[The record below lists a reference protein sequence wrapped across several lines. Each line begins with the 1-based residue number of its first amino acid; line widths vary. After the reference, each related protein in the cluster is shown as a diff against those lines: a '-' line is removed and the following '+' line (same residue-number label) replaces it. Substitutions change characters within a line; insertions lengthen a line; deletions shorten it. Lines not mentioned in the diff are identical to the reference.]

1 MVQALEEIIAKS
13 SSVVFFGGAGVSTES
28 GIPDF
33 RSVDGLYHQKYAY
46 PPETILSHTFW
57 EENPE
62 EFYRFYRDKLIVK
75 GAKPNAAH
83 LRLAKLEREGRLKAV
98 VTQNID
104 GLHQAAGSRTVY
116 ELHGS
121 TLRNYCTR
129 CGKFYDVDFIAN
141 STGVPRCTECGGI
154 VKPDVVLYE
163 EGLDEE
169 VLSGAVNAIRHA
181 DTLIIGGTSLVVY
194 PAAGLIRYFRGGHLV
209 VINMQPTGADAGC
222 ILKKNGGNQMI
233 QVCDPPRTR
242 QVRRLSAEEFC
253 QLAQSEVSSV
263 YRPRSEVLRMLT
275 VGEVWGV
282 YSARGVPGAG
292 CILLP
297 MDADVAAAAALR
309 RFLGWN
315 RTSGGY
321 FLTPAAGPDGHAAE
335 TLAPLLAAAAARQE
349 FLARQRA
356 RWAVVECA
364 AEELI
369 PLYLRQGFA
378 LRAIRPLDSL
388 APCFLLQAGCLA
400 QNVPPVW
407 LPLAD
412 RVHIAILLARGYAA
426 LESRESPQGTVLAL
440 YPV

>member
-1 MVQALEEIIAKS
+1 
-13 SSVVFFGGAGVSTES
+13 
-28 GIPDF
+28 
-33 RSVDGLYHQKYAY
+33 
-46 PPETILSHTFW
+46 
-57 EENPE
+57 
-62 EFYRFYRDKLIVK
+62 
-75 GAKPNAAH
+75 
-83 LRLAKLEREGRLKAV
+83 
-98 VTQNID
+98 
-104 GLHQAAGSRTVY
+104 
-116 ELHGS
+116 
-121 TLRNYCTR
+121 
-129 CGKFYDVDFIAN
+129 
-141 STGVPRCTECGGI
+141 
-154 VKPDVVLYE
+154 
-163 EGLDEE
+163 
-169 VLSGAVNAIRHA
+169 
-181 DTLIIGGTSLVVY
+181 
-194 PAAGLIRYFRGGHLV
+194 
-209 VINMQPTGADAGC
+209 
-222 ILKKNGGNQMI
+222 MI

-253 QLAQSEVSSV
+253 RLAQSEVSSV

-282 YSARGVPGAG
+282 YSTRGVPGAG

-369 PLYLRQGFA
+369 P
-378 LRAIRPLDSL
+378 PLDSL

>member
-1 MVQALEEIIAKS
+1 
-13 SSVVFFGGAGVSTES
+13 
-28 GIPDF
+28 
-33 RSVDGLYHQKYAY
+33 
-46 PPETILSHTFW
+46 
-57 EENPE
+57 
-62 EFYRFYRDKLIVK
+62 
-75 GAKPNAAH
+75 
-83 LRLAKLEREGRLKAV
+83 
-98 VTQNID
+98 
-104 GLHQAAGSRTVY
+104 
-116 ELHGS
+116 
-121 TLRNYCTR
+121 
-129 CGKFYDVDFIAN
+129 
-141 STGVPRCTECGGI
+141 
-154 VKPDVVLYE
+154 
-163 EGLDEE
+163 
-169 VLSGAVNAIRHA
+169 
-181 DTLIIGGTSLVVY
+181 
-194 PAAGLIRYFRGGHLV
+194 
-209 VINMQPTGADAGC
+209 
-222 ILKKNGGNQMI
+222 MI

-282 YSARGVPGAG
+282 YSTRGVPGAG

-321 FLTPAAGPDGHAAE
+321 FLTPAAGP
-335 TLAPLLAAAAARQE
+335 
-349 FLARQRA
+349 A

>member
-1 MVQALEEIIAKS
+1 
-13 SSVVFFGGAGVSTES
+13 
-28 GIPDF
+28 
-33 RSVDGLYHQKYAY
+33 
-46 PPETILSHTFW
+46 
-57 EENPE
+57 
-62 EFYRFYRDKLIVK
+62 
-75 GAKPNAAH
+75 
-83 LRLAKLEREGRLKAV
+83 
-98 VTQNID
+98 
-104 GLHQAAGSRTVY
+104 
-116 ELHGS
+116 
-121 TLRNYCTR
+121 
-129 CGKFYDVDFIAN
+129 
-141 STGVPRCTECGGI
+141 
-154 VKPDVVLYE
+154 
-163 EGLDEE
+163 
-169 VLSGAVNAIRHA
+169 
-181 DTLIIGGTSLVVY
+181 
-194 PAAGLIRYFRGGHLV
+194 
-209 VINMQPTGADAGC
+209 
-222 ILKKNGGNQMI
+222 MI
-233 QVCDPPRTR
+233 QVCEPPRTR

-253 QLAQSEVSSV
+253 RLAQSEVSSV

-282 YSARGVPGAG
+282 YSTRGVPGAG

-400 QNVPPVW
+400 QNVPPVCSRWPTGCTLPSCW
-407 LPLAD
+407 LEAMPRWKA
-412 RVHIAILLARGYAA
+412 AKARRASCWHCIPYDVKVRK
-426 LESRESPQGTVLAL
+426 LK
-440 YPV
+440 

>member
-1 MVQALEEIIAKS
+1 
-13 SSVVFFGGAGVSTES
+13 
-28 GIPDF
+28 
-33 RSVDGLYHQKYAY
+33 
-46 PPETILSHTFW
+46 
-57 EENPE
+57 
-62 EFYRFYRDKLIVK
+62 
-75 GAKPNAAH
+75 
-83 LRLAKLEREGRLKAV
+83 
-98 VTQNID
+98 
-104 GLHQAAGSRTVY
+104 
-116 ELHGS
+116 
-121 TLRNYCTR
+121 
-129 CGKFYDVDFIAN
+129 
-141 STGVPRCTECGGI
+141 
-154 VKPDVVLYE
+154 
-163 EGLDEE
+163 
-169 VLSGAVNAIRHA
+169 
-181 DTLIIGGTSLVVY
+181 
-194 PAAGLIRYFRGGHLV
+194 
-209 VINMQPTGADAGC
+209 
-222 ILKKNGGNQMI
+222 MI

-282 YSARGVPGAG
+282 YSTRGVPGAG

-321 FLTPAAGPDGHAAE
+321 FLTPAAGPGGHAAE
-335 TLAPLLAAAAARQE
+335 E

>member
-1 MVQALEEIIAKS
+1 
-13 SSVVFFGGAGVSTES
+13 
-28 GIPDF
+28 
-33 RSVDGLYHQKYAY
+33 
-46 PPETILSHTFW
+46 
-57 EENPE
+57 
-62 EFYRFYRDKLIVK
+62 
-75 GAKPNAAH
+75 
-83 LRLAKLEREGRLKAV
+83 
-98 VTQNID
+98 
-104 GLHQAAGSRTVY
+104 
-116 ELHGS
+116 
-121 TLRNYCTR
+121 
-129 CGKFYDVDFIAN
+129 
-141 STGVPRCTECGGI
+141 
-154 VKPDVVLYE
+154 
-163 EGLDEE
+163 
-169 VLSGAVNAIRHA
+169 
-181 DTLIIGGTSLVVY
+181 
-194 PAAGLIRYFRGGHLV
+194 
-209 VINMQPTGADAGC
+209 
-222 ILKKNGGNQMI
+222 MI

-275 VGEVWGV
+275 VGEAWGV
-282 YSARGVPGAG
+282 YSTRGVPGAG

-400 QNVPPVW
+400 QNIKNIAGCLARICPPVW

>member
-1 MVQALEEIIAKS
+1 
-13 SSVVFFGGAGVSTES
+13 
-28 GIPDF
+28 
-33 RSVDGLYHQKYAY
+33 
-46 PPETILSHTFW
+46 
-57 EENPE
+57 
-62 EFYRFYRDKLIVK
+62 
-75 GAKPNAAH
+75 
-83 LRLAKLEREGRLKAV
+83 
-98 VTQNID
+98 
-104 GLHQAAGSRTVY
+104 
-116 ELHGS
+116 
-121 TLRNYCTR
+121 
-129 CGKFYDVDFIAN
+129 
-141 STGVPRCTECGGI
+141 
-154 VKPDVVLYE
+154 
-163 EGLDEE
+163 
-169 VLSGAVNAIRHA
+169 
-181 DTLIIGGTSLVVY
+181 
-194 PAAGLIRYFRGGHLV
+194 
-209 VINMQPTGADAGC
+209 
-222 ILKKNGGNQMI
+222 MI

-275 VGEVWGV
+275 VGEAWGM
-282 YSARGVPGAG
+282 YSTRGVPGAG

-297 MDADVAAAAALR
+297 MDADVAVAAALR

-335 TLAPLLAAAAARQE
+335 TLAPLLAAAVARQE

-369 PLYLRQGFA
+369 PLY
-378 LRAIRPLDSL
+378 
-388 APCFLLQAGCLA
+388 LLQAGCLA